1 MTKIPDIDIYDAS
14 EITKDDSELDNLS
27 IPESRSISC
36 ASVYKGVAIVIG
48 ILGIVACLTLAA
60 TNPLG
65 IIYGCITLFSSALL
79 SFIIYGQGIIMQKL
93 SQPEMKK

>member
-14 EITKDDSELDNLS
+14 EITEEDSELDNLS
-27 IPESRSISC
+27 IPESKSISC

-60 TNPLG
+60 TIPLG

-79 SFIIYGQGIIMQKL
+79 AFIIYGLGIIMQKL
-93 SQPEMKK
+93 CQLVSK